1 MKTNRGKYC
10 PHFFLAY
17 SLQTFL
23 KTLGTIY
30 CSKLISDLTK
40 KENAQNV
47 QCANDKNIPAKGR
60 PSSLRL
66 MSRVFLSGSCN
77 LVSLAAQATAA
88 ERFT

>member
-1 MKTNRGKYC
+1 MKTDREKYC
-10 PHFFLAY
+10 PHFFFCIQ
-17 SLQTFL
+17 LQTFL

-30 CSKLISDLTK
+30 CSKLICDLTK
-40 KENAQNV
+40 KNAQNV

-66 MSRVFLSGSCN
+66 MSRVLSGSCN

>member
-1 MKTNRGKYC
+1 MKANRGKYC
-10 PHFFLAY
+10 PHFFFAY

-30 CSKLISDLTK
+30 CSKLICDLTK
-40 KENAQNV
+40 KKNAQNV
-47 QCANDKNIPAKGR
+47 QCANDRNIPAKGR

-77 LVSLAAQATAA
+77 LVSLAAQTSAA

>member
-10 PHFFLAY
+10 PHFFFCI
-17 SLQTFL
+17 QTFL

-30 CSKLISDLTK
+30 CSKLICDLTK
-40 KENAQNV
+40 KKKAQNV
-47 QCANDKNIPAKGR
+47 QCASDKNIQAKGR

-66 MSRVFLSGSCN
+66 MSRVFLLGSCN

>member
-10 PHFFLAY
+10 PHFAY

-30 CSKLISDLTK
+30 CSKLICDLTK
-40 KENAQNV
+40 KKNAQNV

-66 MSRVFLSGSCN
+66 MSRLFLSGSCN